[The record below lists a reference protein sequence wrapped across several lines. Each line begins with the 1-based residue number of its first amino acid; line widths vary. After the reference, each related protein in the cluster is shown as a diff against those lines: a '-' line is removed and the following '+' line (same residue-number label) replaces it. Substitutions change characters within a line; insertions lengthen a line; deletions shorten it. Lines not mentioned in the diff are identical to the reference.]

1 LVQAFAKNS
10 RAKIG
15 AIFEKTPKSFC
26 ELPKVS
32 PELSEHTKKKSFERA
47 LANDSNENITEE
59 FQTQVH
65 LLFELTKT
73 C

>member
-1 LVQAFAKNS
+1 VQSSK
-10 RAKIG
+10 
-15 AIFEKTPKSFC
+15 KTPKSFF
-26 ELPKVS
+26 ELAKVS
-32 PELSEHTKKKSFERA
+32 PELSEQTFLYKKIKNFERA